1 MTKVPTATDLAS
13 ALIRCPSVTPE
24 EAGVLS
30 FLDDLL
36 SPIGFE
42 VNRPVFC
49 EEGYPDVENMF
60 AKISGG
66 NGPHLAFAGHV
77 DVVPAG
83 DAALWTLPP
92 FSGEIVDGNL
102 FGRGAADMKGG
113 VAAFVA
119 ATLRYIKNHGAPKGT
134 VSFVLT
140 GDEEGPAKNG
150 TVKLMEWAAERGE
163 TFSASVLGEP
173 TNPDTMGDMIKVGRR
188 GSQSGTVTITGKQG
202 HVAYPHLANNPVP
215 VLAKI
220 VEHVSAQTLDK
231 GTDFFQPSNLE
242 FISFDVGNPAW
253 NVIPE
258 QAAARF
264 NVRFNDL
271 WDADKLQKFVLE
283 HASQCLPSDAFSL
296 SVTLEADGSEAF
308 LTRSDALIDRFSK
321 AVEAVTGKKPELS
334 TGGGTSDARFIKNYC
349 PVIEFGLVGQT
360 MHMVDEHV
368 AVADL
373 EQLADVYY
381 AFMVDY
387 FEQ

>member
-1 MTKVPTATDLAS
+1 MTKAPTATDLAS
-13 ALIRCPSVTPE
+13 ALVQCPSVTPE
-24 EAGVLS
+24 EAGVLTL
-30 FLDDLL
+30 LDDLL
-36 SPIGFE
+36 TPFGFE
-42 VNRPVFC
+42 VHRPVFSA
-49 EEGYPDVENMF
+49 EGYPDVENMF
-60 AKISGG
+60 AKLSGG
-66 NGPHLAFAGHV
+66 DGPHLAFAGHV
-77 DVVPAG
+77 DVVPVG
-83 DAALWTLPP
+83 DEAAWTLPP
-92 FSGEIVDGNL
+92 FSGAIKDGML
-102 FGRGAADMKGG
+102 HGRGTADMKGG

-119 ATLRYIKNHGAPKGT
+119 ATLRYIEEHGAPKGT

-140 GDEEGPAKNG
+140 GDEEGPAVNG

-163 TFSASVLGEP
+163 SFSASVLGEP
-173 TNPDTMGDMIKVGRR
+173 TNPNAMGDMIKVGRR
-188 GSQSGTVTITGKQG
+188 GSQSGTVTVIGKQG

-215 VLAKI
+215 VLAKM
-220 VEHVSAQTLDK
+220 VEHVSAQSLDE

-258 QAAARF
+258 KAAARF

-271 WDADKLQKFVLE
+271 WNAEKLKSFVTE
-283 HASQCLPSDAFSL
+283 HAAACLPSDAFTL

-308 LTRSDALIDRFSK
+308 LTRSDELISRFSR
-321 AVEAVTGKKPELS
+321 AVEVVTGKTPELS

-368 AVADL
+368 AVSDL

-381 AFMVDY
+381 RFMVDY
-387 FEQ
+387 FGQ